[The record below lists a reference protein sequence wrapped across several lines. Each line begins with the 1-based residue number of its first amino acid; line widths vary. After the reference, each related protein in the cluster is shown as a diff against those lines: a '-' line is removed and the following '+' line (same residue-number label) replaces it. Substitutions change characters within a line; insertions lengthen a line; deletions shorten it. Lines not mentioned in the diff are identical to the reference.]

1 MSTQAQLPTPTALPR
16 PCRVAVVGATG
27 YGGAELLRHLLVHP
41 HVQVTRLIAKDNI
54 GKRPEQVHL
63 SLAGLTDLVIEDLPP
78 EQVAADADLI
88 CVGLP
93 HKVSAA
99 VVARYVDLG
108 KAVID
113 LSGDYRLL
121 DAGQY
126 AHFYEVQHPFPER
139 LGSFAYGLPEMNR
152 AAIAASR
159 AVASPGCFATAITLA
174 LLPWAEKGLLQGRVR
189 VTAMTGSSGSGA
201 NPALGTHHPLR
212 AQTLRAYKPLGHQ
225 HTPEIEQNLRLAGAP
240 DVTLDFVPVSAP
252 LVRGILTTCYF
263 EVDAR
268 IPPDEVASY
277 LHNRY
282 AGERLVRVVRD
293 RLPEVNAVAGSM
305 YVEVAVTVGEVV
317 RDGKR
322 TVVTHSAIDNLVKGG
337 AGQAIQSLNL
347 LVGCDEYTG
356 LLAPSQWP

>member
-1 MSTQAQLPTPTALPR
+1 MVALNALPR

-41 HVQVTRLIAKDNI
+41 AVQVTRLIAKDNI
-54 GKRPEQVHL
+54 GKRLEQVHL
-63 SLAGLTDLVIEDLPP
+63 SLGGLTDLRIEDLTPS
-78 EQVAADADLI
+78 EVARDADLV

-99 VVARYVDLG
+99 VVAEYVDLG

-121 DAGQY
+121 DAAAY
-126 AHFYEVQHPFPER
+126 AKYYEVAHPFAER
-139 LGSFAYGLPEMNR
+139 LGTFAYGLPEMNR
-152 AAIAASR
+152 DAIAQSR

-174 LLPWAEKGLLQGRVR
+174 TLPFARAGLLQGRLR

-225 HTPEIEQNLRLAGAP
+225 HTPEIEQNLAQAGARG
-240 DVTLDFVPVSAP
+240 VTLDFVPVSAP

-263 EVDAR
+263 EVDAAIGQGELTAILQR
-268 IPPDEVASY
+268 QYAS
-277 LHNRY
+277 
-282 AGERLVRVVRD
+282 ERLLRVVTE

-305 YVEVAVTVGEVV
+305 YCEVAVTAGEVV
-317 RDGKR
+317 RDGRR
-322 TVVTHSAIDNLVKGG
+322 TVVAHSAIDNLIKGG

-347 LVGCDEYTG
+347 MLGCDEYTG